1 MIIWKNISVLD
12 STEACQIKSAVY
24 ALQYSKLTKLF
35 RLRETVFW
43 QFLSEGTNII
53 GVVSASKTEMPPQS
67 INNRH
72 VTLNRTNG
80 DNWCSKSS
88 FERDL
93 WWTPTATTRLTRLT
107 CTTISLRNK
116 NILESTR
123 KLMSRPWEN
132 LALQHYILVRI
143 LVTFW
148 GHPVCLKKTIISK

>member
-1 MIIWKNISVLD
+1 MP
-12 STEACQIKSAVY
+12 
-24 ALQYSKLTKLF
+24 QYSKLTKLL
-35 RLRETVFW
+35 RLRETVFR

-53 GVVSASKTEMPPQS
+53 RVVSASKTEMPPQS
-67 INNRH
+67 IDNRH

-107 CTTISLRNK
+107 CTTISLRYK

-123 KLMSRPWEN
+123 KLMSHPWEN
-132 LALQHYILVRI
+132 LALQHQVLVRI
-143 LVTFW
+143 LGFSSILIVTLL
-148 GHPVCLKKTIISK
+148 GHTVCFKSTIISVSNENF

>member
-1 MIIWKNISVLD
+1 M
-12 STEACQIKSAVY
+12 
-24 ALQYSKLTKLF
+24 
-35 RLRETVFW
+35 
-43 QFLSEGTNII
+43 
-53 GVVSASKTEMPPQS
+53 SASKTEMPPQS
-67 INNRH
+67 IDNRH

-107 CTTISLRNK
+107 CTTISLRYK

-132 LALQHYILVRI
+132 LALQQYISVRI
-143 LVTFW
+143 LGFSSILKVNFL
-148 GHPVCLKKTIISK
+148 GHPVCFKSTIISNRVTRNFENSCLFVNLLNI